1 MFWGRVFLSFWLL
14 ELYGFRI
21 LGLRFRVFGLA
32 RSLKVSGSG
41 FGALV
46 SEFGLVVSACFL
58 SFSEELLM
66 AMLACVSAFN
76 LLLVV
81 SVVLRGERMKC
92 CFCEL
97 MGYDYGESRLL
108 HSRITRAFCIMLR
121 AIACG
126 SNLKL

>member
-1 MFWGRVFLSFWLL
+1 MLLSFWLS

-32 RSLKVSGSG
+32 RSLKVSGFG

-46 SEFGLVVSACFL
+46 SQFGLVVSACFL
-58 SFSEELLM
+58 LSFGEELLM